1 MINFSG
7 IFVVWFAVRWPQGRA
22 YWLAFLTGMFAD
34 LTLGSR
40 LGMSAVFYLVITFL
54 IIFFRRRFQYN
65 RFYLILFLIIS
76 QIFFYYARSFT

>member
-1 MINFSG
+1 MINFPA
-7 IFVVWFAVRWPQGRA
+7 ILVVWFATRWPQDKA
-22 YWLAFLTGMFAD
+22 YWLAFLTGMLAD

-40 LGMSAVFYLVITFL
+40 LGVFAISYLMITFL
-54 IIFFRRRFQYN
+54 IILFRRRFQYN